1 MILAWAA
8 AVIASAAAL
17 TAAAYFRHRNTSA
30 LIEAWKFDRSLDL
43 VGALRAVNPRAI
55 RLSRRGE
62 GASS

>member
-8 AVIASAAAL
+8 VVIVGAAAVA
-17 TAAAYFRHRNTSA
+17 AAAYFRHRDTSA

-55 RLSRRGE
+55 RLPRRGL
-62 GASS
+62 GSAS